1 MTSMLAWLFS
11 GVIIAGLVVYHGF
24 NLLMIALAWVELRR
38 QRLTGTRRLR
48 IMAKKGG
55 RLPGIAVVVPAYNE
69 SVAIVRTVRSILRTS
84 YPDLQV
90 IVVSD
95 GSTDQTL
102 GVLTNAFALR
112 PSNERPAGSLPTQN
126 VRAVFVSETDPRLL
140 VVDKRNGGKADA
152 LNVGINMA
160 ARPLVLATDADVMF
174 ATHALF
180 HLVLPFVLH
189 KETVATSG
197 MIRLSNGC
205 TLVRNRVTS
214 PRVPRT
220 MLESCQ
226 LVEYLR
232 AYGIGRLFFNRL
244 GGHLIISGA
253 FGLFDRQLLLELGGY
268 QAHAV
273 GEDMELVARIHRHCI
288 EQHRPYRIEFSA
300 HARCYTEA
308 PHALVDFGKQRTRWH
323 HGLLTTL
330 RIHRHVGF
338 NPRYGSVGL
347 LTYPYFV
354 LELYA
359 PALEAIGWLALPV
372 LWAAAAVPLLGR
384 RAVSRH
390 QRAHD
395 DHRVAGGDPARRGVL
410 RPLPSRWR
418 SGDRGRVRAARA
430 LLVPAVDRLLSPAG
444 VLPVLPDDS
453 SEDGVEVTGSGR
465 TIRSLDAETRDGSL
479 ARHRHHRAGRA

>member
-48 IMAKKGG
+48 IMVKKGG

-372 LWAAAAVPLLGR
+372 LWAAAAVPSSAVVLFLVTSVLMTTTVSLAAILLD
-384 RAVSRH
+384 AVYFGH
-390 QRAHD
+390 F
-395 DHRVAGGDPARRGVL
+395 RRGVDRAIVVASAL
-410 RPLPSRWR
+410 LEPFWYRPLTVYYRL
-418 SGDRGRVRAARA
+418 RAFYRYYRTIHLKTAWK
-430 LLVPAVDRLLSPAG
+430 SPAR
-444 VLPVLPDDS
+444 VAQSV
-453 SEDGVEVTGSGR
+453 R
-465 TIRSLDAETRDGSL
+465 
-479 ARHRHHRAGRA
+479 

>member
-1 MTSMLAWLFS
+1 M
-11 GVIIAGLVVYHGF
+11 
-24 NLLMIALAWVELRR
+24 
-38 QRLTGTRRLR
+38 
-48 IMAKKGG
+48 
-55 RLPGIAVVVPAYNE
+55 
-69 SVAIVRTVRSILRTS
+69 
-84 YPDLQV
+84 
-90 IVVSD
+90 
-95 GSTDQTL
+95 
-102 GVLTNAFALR
+102 
-112 PSNERPAGSLPTQN
+112 
-126 VRAVFVSETDPRLL
+126 SETDPRLL

-205 TLVRNRVTS
+205 TLVRNRVTN

-273 GEDMELVARIHRHCI
+273 GEDMELVARSTGTASSSTGRTGSSS
-288 EQHRPYRIEFSA
+288 RPTRAATPKRRTRSLTSGS
-300 HARCYTEA
+300 R
-308 PHALVDFGKQRTRWH
+308 RTRWH

-338 NPRYGSVGL
+338 NPRYGSSD
-347 LTYPYFV
+347 
-354 LELYA
+354 
-359 PALEAIGWLALPV
+359 W
-372 LWAAAAVPLLGR
+372 
-384 RAVSRH
+384 
-390 QRAHD
+390 
-395 DHRVAGGDPARRGVL
+395 
-410 RPLPSRWR
+410 
-418 SGDRGRVRAARA
+418 
-430 LLVPAVDRLLSPAG
+430 
-444 VLPVLPDDS
+444 
-453 SEDGVEVTGSGR
+453 
-465 TIRSLDAETRDGSL
+465 
-479 ARHRHHRAGRA
+479 